1 MAINSMD
8 FAFGDAYPSYL
19 QATTETGLLANPEKE
34 DQEAL
39 QESESVSEKADIS
52 SPQKNRVFLSIL
64 MIFILVIIFGAVI
77 K

>member
-1 MAINSMD
+1 MAVNSMD
-8 FAFGDAYPSYL
+8 FAFGDAYPNYL
-19 QATTETGLLANPEKE
+19 QASTETGLLANPEKD

-39 QESESVSEKADIS
+39 QESESVSEKADITT
-52 SPQKNRVFLSIL
+52 PQKNRVFLSIL